1 MEENSQSIPHE
12 KIYKP
17 TEIIGI
23 FEQILSSQNAHAPI
37 VYIRGI
43 YKQKQHRP
51 QWRILL
57 LKREYNYAPMLFIFI
72 VTMKVESC
80 LSAFS
85 ISLCLAPQRW
95 MKAFL
100 LPVPWLLLQH
110 LLPLHSSPLAHASLV
125 RSVQAI

>member
-51 QWRILL
+51 QWRTLL

-72 VTMKVESC
+72 VSMKVESC

-85 ISLCLAPQRW
+85 ISLCLAPQRR

-100 LPVPWLLLQH
+100 LPVP
-110 LLPLHSSPLAHASLV
+110 
-125 RSVQAI
+125 

>member
-43 YKQKQHRP
+43 YKQKQHRS
-51 QWRILL
+51 Q
-57 LKREYNYAPMLFIFI
+57 
-72 VTMKVESC
+72 
-80 LSAFS
+80 
-85 ISLCLAPQRW
+85 
-95 MKAFL
+95 
-100 LPVPWLLLQH
+100 
-110 LLPLHSSPLAHASLV
+110 
-125 RSVQAI
+125 